1 MEKQEQLTPSTKL
14 ILASSSQT
22 RISYLKK
29 YFSNFKATE
38 HFVDEDEIKKKIKS
52 PLNLVLYLAKE
63 KALSV
68 SKIYPDQMVIGSD
81 QVLVCNN
88 KLINKPK
95 DLSEAEKNLIYL
107 NNKKH
112 NLLSAI
118 YVLKKGK
125 RFFQKVSTAELLF
138 NKISI
143 KQIKEYISQ
152 NPKTALS
159 TVGSY
164 KIEEND
170 KFKFLKVLSG
180 DLETIIGFPIK
191 DFLKKVIK
199 NV

>member
-1 MEKQEQLTPSTKL
+1 MEKQEQLTTRTKL

-29 YFSNFKATE
+29 YFKDFKKTQ
-38 HFVDEDEIKKKIKS
+38 HFVDEDEIKQRIKS
-52 PLNLVLYLAKE
+52 PRKLVLYLAKE

-68 SKIYPDQMVIGSD
+68 NKIYPGQMVVGSD

-95 DLSEAEKNLIYL
+95 DLSEAERNLVYL

-112 NLLSAI
+112 TLLSAI
-118 YVLKKGK
+118 YVLNKEKY
-125 RFFQKVSTAELLF
+125 FFQKVTTAELLF

-152 NPKTALS
+152 NPKTVLS

-164 KIEEND
+164 KIEENE

-180 DLETIIGFPIK
+180 DMETIIGFPIK